1 MELKGKTRSILVTI
15 LLVFLLAAKL
25 FQSWK
30 GHGAPERERS
40 ILFPEVS
47 EVLKILTPVT
57 TGPWSGE
64 GAHMGCG
71 FARRPGLE
79 ETEVLSGKMG
89 KGSCCQ

>member
-30 GHGAPERERS
+30 GQGAPERERS

-47 EVLKILTPVT
+47 EVLKKLTSVT
-57 TGPWSGE
+57 TGNL
-64 GAHMGCG
+64 M
-71 FARRPGLE
+71 
-79 ETEVLSGKMG
+79 
-89 KGSCCQ
+89 